1 MSSPLADAFWAAP
14 PIARTLTAA
23 TVVLSLNFWLLQV
36 VNPYYSVF
44 IPRLVFK
51 LWTPQVWRLVTAFLI
66 TSEKLGIIMD
76 PYFLFT
82 YCKALEVD
90 SPRFAQPGDF
100 FVALVF
106 NCSVILLLVSIVFGG
121 GLVLAPLSLALAYLH
136 VQDAP
141 DAMMSF
147 FFINM
152 RRRYLPICMLAVT
165 LVMVGPFGALQQAF
179 GLVSAHLYDFLTR
192 IWPSYGGGYN
202 PIRTPQM
209 VQRWFAKTSGPGNNR
224 SYGTAF
230 QARPSGSVGAQPQA
244 GSSRSGGW
252 TSGFTSGTWGSRG
265 AGRRLG
271 GD

>member
-1 MSSPLADAFWAAP
+1 MSSPSLADAFWAAP

-23 TVVLSLNFWLLQV
+23 TLVLSINFWMLPII
-36 VNPYYSVF
+36 NPGYFVF
-44 IPRLVFK
+44 VPRSVFK
-51 LWTPQVWRLVTAFLI
+51 LWVPQVWRLVTAFLI
-66 TSEKLGIIMD
+66 TSPKLGLIMD

-90 SPRFAQPGDF
+90 SGRFSQPGDL

-106 NCSVILLLVSIVFGG
+106 NCSVILILTGIVFGG
-121 GLVLAPLSLALAYLH
+121 GLVLAPLLLALAYLH

-141 DAMMSF
+141 DAMMTF
-147 FFINM
+147 FFFSI
-152 RRRYLPICMLAVT
+152 RRKYLPACMLLAV
-165 LVMVGPFGALQQAF
+165 LVMAGPFAALQQAF

-209 VQRWFAKTSGPGNNR
+209 VQRWFAKPMGAGTTR
-224 SYGTAF
+224 SYGTTF
-230 QARPSGSVGAQPQA
+230 QARSSGSVGAQPQA

-252 TSGFTSGTWGSRG
+252 TSGFTGTWGSRG
-265 AGRRLG
+265 PGRRLG